1 MTTTKLT
8 KTSKMG
14 SSRKYVKLPTYK
26 IDMRKFRECKRYRN
40 MVISNIG
47 YFIEQLELTAEE
59 YAKLPIAPQQ
69 EQEQEQE
76 PEPAPVGSPAR
87 RAEPEPEPAPVGSP
101 ARRAEPAVKVK
112 KSRTKKKEVD
122 IDKMKDVFTAFM
134 NDNYVVN
141 TKGVDQYI
149 TVDSIRI
156 KARSALIDEYP
167 DMDKLLTKKFVQTVI
182 EEKIPEISVNFKKR
196 NTKSTQRQGYSLLEE
211 IVMA

>member
-14 SSRKYVKLPTYK
+14 SSRKYVKLPTHK
-26 IDMRKFRECKRYRN
+26 IDMRKFRESKRYRN

-59 YAKLPIAPQQ
+59 YAKLPIAPQ
-69 EQEQEQE
+69 
-76 PEPAPVGSPAR
+76 
-87 RAEPEPEPAPVGSP
+87 PEPAPVGSP

-156 KARSALIDEYP
+156 KARSALIEEYP